1 MLELTTTGQIDAAAL
16 AADNYFLS
24 LLAAGAKQGILTDA
38 DLARLQSE
46 SLALLAAQTAVYTGG
61 ESSSVRTETAQALLD
76 SVFYTLGIV
85 LKGFPTPDAA
95 LQALKSRSLAALLTE
110 GQDGIRRRVTAAR
123 ARHRRLVGALFETEN
138 VFYRATAAD
147 GIRGFFRLY
156 RPALFANETHIT
168 ADYPPLLPIT
178 GLCGIEFIERY
189 LACLMAENRF
199 LRCFQ
204 PKQVHLLLCALPEDY
219 RKTPMNLC
227 LPVLTAA
234 LCCELTG
241 QPPHTLACDRE
252 ALARLL
258 GGKSGAQT
266 ARLLYG
272 AFAPLCA
279 ALGISPRVRAYLR
292 RVIPQIAAALARA
305 AQNGTLD
312 AAVLYPAAP
321 PALTLSDGARM
332 DDRAY
337 AALLAEIAACGDAAA
352 KAALLAS
359 RVRSRGDLL
368 DVLHDAEWS
377 SDDLAVLLAALSPA
391 SVAALCAVCPADGL
405 SDDPQDIALAAALAD
420 YRNALAPSEVAQL
433 DAAVRALRRGA
444 ETEV

>member
-1 MLELTTTGQIDAAAL
+1 MLELMPAGQIDAAAL

-38 DLARLQSE
+38 DLACLQSE

-95 LQALKSRSLAALLTE
+95 LQALKSRSLAVLLTE
-110 GQDGIRRRVTAAR
+110 GQ
-123 ARHRRLVGALFETEN
+123 
-138 VFYRATAAD
+138 D

-258 GGKSGAQT
+258 GGKSGAQN

-292 RVIPQIAAALARA
+292 RVIPQIAAALTRA

-312 AAVLYPAAP
+312 AAVLYPSAL

-433 DAAVRALRRGA
+433 DAAVRALRRGS
-444 ETEV
+444 ESEI

>member
-46 SLALLAAQTAVYTGG
+46 SFALLAAQTATYTGG

-95 LQALKSRSLAALLTE
+95 LQALKSRSLAAL
-110 GQDGIRRRVTAAR
+110 
-123 ARHRRLVGALFETEN
+123 
-138 VFYRATAAD
+138 
-147 GIRGFFRLY
+147 
-156 RPALFANETHIT
+156 
-168 ADYPPLLPIT
+168 
-178 GLCGIEFIERY
+178 
-189 LACLMAENRF
+189 
-199 LRCFQ
+199 
-204 PKQVHLLLCALPEDY
+204 
-219 RKTPMNLC
+219 
-227 LPVLTAA
+227 
-234 LCCELTG
+234 
-241 QPPHTLACDRE
+241 
-252 ALARLL
+252 
-258 GGKSGAQT
+258 
-266 ARLLYG
+266 
-272 AFAPLCA
+272 
-279 ALGISPRVRAYLR
+279 
-292 RVIPQIAAALARA
+292 
-305 AQNGTLD
+305 
-312 AAVLYPAAP
+312 
-321 PALTLSDGARM
+321 
-332 DDRAY
+332 
-337 AALLAEIAACGDAAA
+337 AACGDAAE
-352 KAALLAS
+352 KAALLKS

-377 SDDLAVLLAALSPA
+377 SDDLAVLLAALPPA
-391 SVAALCAVCPADGL
+391 AVAALCAVCPADGL

>member
-1 MLELTTTGQIDAAAL
+1 MLELMPAGQIDAAAL

-95 LQALKSRSLAALLTE
+95 LQALKSRSLAVLLTE
-110 GQDGIRRRVTAAR
+110 GQ
-123 ARHRRLVGALFETEN
+123 
-138 VFYRATAAD
+138 D

-258 GGKSGAQT
+258 GGKSGAQN

-279 ALGISPRVRAYLR
+279 ELGISPRVRAYLR
-292 RVIPQIAAALARA
+292 RVIPQIAAALTRA

-312 AAVLYPAAP
+312 AAVLYPSAL
-321 PALTLSDGARM
+321 PALTLSDSARM
-332 DDRAY
+332 EDRTY
-337 AALLAEIAACGDAAA
+337 AALLAALAACGDAAE
-352 KAALLAS
+352 KAALLKS

-433 DAAVRALRRGA
+433 DAAVRALRRGS
-444 ETEV
+444 ESEI

>member
-1 MLELTTTGQIDAAAL
+1 MLELMPAGQIDAAAL

-85 LKGFPTPDAA
+85 LKGFSTPDAA
-95 LQALKSRSLAALLTE
+95 LQALKSRSLAVLLTE
-110 GQDGIRRRVTAAR
+110 GQ
-123 ARHRRLVGALFETEN
+123 
-138 VFYRATAAD
+138 D

-258 GGKSGAQT
+258 GGKSGAQN

-292 RVIPQIAAALARA
+292 RVIPQIAAALTRA

-312 AAVLYPAAP
+312 AAVLYPSAL
-321 PALTLSDGARM
+321 PALTLSDSARM
-332 DDRAY
+332 EDRTY
-337 AALLAEIAACGDAAA
+337 AALLAALAACGDAAE
-352 KAALLAS
+352 KAALLKS

-433 DAAVRALRRGA
+433 DAAVRALRRGS
-444 ETEV
+444 ESEI

>member
-1 MLELTTTGQIDAAAL
+1 MLELMPAGQIDAAAL

-38 DLARLQSE
+38 DLACLQSE

-95 LQALKSRSLAALLTE
+95 LQALKSRSLAVLLTE

-123 ARHRRLVGALFETEN
+123 ARHRRLVDALFETEN
-138 VFYRATAAD
+138 VFYRTTAAD

-168 ADYPPLLPIT
+168 ADYPPFLPIT

-258 GGKSGAQT
+258 GGKSGAQN

-292 RVIPQIAAALARA
+292 RVIPQIAAALTRA

-312 AAVLYPAAP
+312 AAVLYPSAL

-433 DAAVRALRRGA
+433 DAAVRALRRGS
-444 ETEV
+444 ESEI

>member
-1 MLELTTTGQIDAAAL
+1 MLELMPAGQIDAAAL

-95 LQALKSRSLAALLTE
+95 LQALKSRSLAVLLTE

-123 ARHRRLVGALFETEN
+123 ARHRRLVDALFETEN
-138 VFYRATAAD
+138 VFYRTTAAD

-168 ADYPPLLPIT
+168 ADYPPLLPIA

-241 QPPHTLACDRE
+241 QPPHTLACGRE

-258 GGKSGAQT
+258 GGKSGAQN
-266 ARLLYG
+266 AWLLYG

-292 RVIPQIAAALARA
+292 RVIPQIAAALTRA

-312 AAVLYPAAP
+312 AAVLYPSAL
-321 PALTLSDGARM
+321 PALTLSDSARM
-332 DDRAY
+332 EDRTY
-337 AALLAEIAACGDAAA
+337 AALLAALAACGDAAE
-352 KAALLAS
+352 KAELLKS
-359 RVRSRGDLL
+359 CVRSRGDLL

-433 DAAVRALRRGA
+433 DAAVRALRRGS
-444 ETEV
+444 ESEI

>member
-1 MLELTTTGQIDAAAL
+1 MLELMPAGQIDAAAL

-85 LKGFPTPDAA
+85 LKGFQTPDAA
-95 LQALKSRSLAALLTE
+95 LQALKSRSLAVLLTE
-110 GQDGIRRRVTAAR
+110 GQ
-123 ARHRRLVGALFETEN
+123 
-138 VFYRATAAD
+138 D

-258 GGKSGAQT
+258 GGKSGAQN

-292 RVIPQIAAALARA
+292 RVIPQIAAALTRA

-312 AAVLYPAAP
+312 AAVLYPSAL
-321 PALTLSDGARM
+321 PALTLSDSARM
-332 DDRAY
+332 EDRTY
-337 AALLAEIAACGDAAA
+337 AALLAALAACGDAAE
-352 KAALLAS
+352 KAALLKS

-433 DAAVRALRRGA
+433 DAAVRALRRGS
-444 ETEV
+444 ESEI

>member
-1 MLELTTTGQIDAAAL
+1 MLELMPAGQIDAAAL

-61 ESSSVRTETAQALLD
+61 ESSSVRTETAQALLY

-95 LQALKSRSLAALLTE
+95 LQALKSRSLAVLLTE

-123 ARHRRLVGALFETEN
+123 ARHRRLVDALFETEN
-138 VFYRATAAD
+138 VFYRTTAAD

-241 QPPHTLACDRE
+241 HPPHTLACGRE

-258 GGKSGAQT
+258 GGKSGAQN

-292 RVIPQIAAALARA
+292 RVIPQIAAALTRA

-312 AAVLYPAAP
+312 AAVLYPSAL
-321 PALTLSDGARM
+321 PALTLSDSARM
-332 DDRAY
+332 EDRTY
-337 AALLAEIAACGDAAA
+337 AALLAALAACGDAAE

-433 DAAVRALRRGA
+433 DAAVRALRRGS
-444 ETEV
+444 ESEI

>member
-1 MLELTTTGQIDAAAL
+1 MLELMPAGQIDAAAL

-38 DLARLQSE
+38 DLA
-46 SLALLAAQTAVYTGG
+46 LLAAQTATYTGG

-76 SVFYTLGIV
+76 SVFYTLGV
-85 LKGFPTPDAA
+85 ALKDFPTPDAA
-95 LQALKSRSLAALLTE
+95 LQGLKSRPLAVLLTE
-110 GQDGIRRRVTAAR
+110 GQ
-123 ARHRRLVGALFETEN
+123 
-138 VFYRATAAD
+138 D

-258 GGKSGAQT
+258 GGKSGAQN

-292 RVIPQIAAALARA
+292 RVIPQIAAALTRA

-312 AAVLYPAAP
+312 AAVLYPSAL
-321 PALTLSDGARM
+321 PALTLSDSARM
-332 DDRAY
+332 EDRTY
-337 AALLAEIAACGDAAA
+337 AALLAALAACGDAAE
-352 KAALLAS
+352 KAALLKS

-420 YRNALAPSEVAQL
+420 YRNALAPSEVAQF
-433 DAAVRALRRGA
+433 DAAVRALRRGS
-444 ETEV
+444 ESEI

>member
-1 MLELTTTGQIDAAAL
+1 MLELMPAGQIDAAAL

-95 LQALKSRSLAALLTE
+95 LQALKSRSLAVLLTE
-110 GQDGIRRRVTAAR
+110 GQDGIRRCVAAAR

-189 LACLMAENRF
+189 LACLVAENRF

-241 QPPHTLACDRE
+241 EPPRTLVCDRE

-258 GGKSGAQT
+258 CSKSGAQT

-279 ALGISPRVRAYLR
+279 ALGIPPRVRAYLR

-332 DDRAY
+332 DDRTY
-337 AALLAEIAACGDAAA
+337 AALLAALAACGDAAA

-368 DVLHDAEWS
+368 DILHDAEWS

>member
-1 MLELTTTGQIDAAAL
+1 MLELMPAGQIDAAAL

-95 LQALKSRSLAALLTE
+95 LQALKSRSLAVLLTE
-110 GQDGIRRRVTAAR
+110 GQ
-123 ARHRRLVGALFETEN
+123 
-138 VFYRATAAD
+138 D

-204 PKQVHLLLCALPEDY
+204 PKQVHLLLCALSEDY

-258 GGKSGAQT
+258 GGKSGAQN

-292 RVIPQIAAALARA
+292 RVIPQIAAALTRA

-312 AAVLYPAAP
+312 AAVLYPSAL
-321 PALTLSDGARM
+321 PALTLSDSARM
-332 DDRAY
+332 EDRTY
-337 AALLAEIAACGDAAA
+337 AALLAALAACGDAAE
-352 KAALLAS
+352 KAALLKS

-433 DAAVRALRRGA
+433 DAAVRALRRGS
-444 ETEV
+444 ESEI

>member
-1 MLELTTTGQIDAAAL
+1 MLELMPAGQIDAAAL

-95 LQALKSRSLAALLTE
+95 LQALKSRSLAVLLTE

-123 ARHRRLVGALFETEN
+123 ARHRRLIDALFETEN
-138 VFYRATAAD
+138 VFYRTTAAD

-252 ALARLL
+252 VLARLL
-258 GGKSGAQT
+258 GGKSGAQN

-279 ALGISPRVRAYLR
+279 ALGISPRVRVYLR
-292 RVIPQIAAALARA
+292 RVIPQIAAALTRA

-312 AAVLYPAAP
+312 AAVLYPSAL
-321 PALTLSDGARM
+321 PALTLSDSARM
-332 DDRAY
+332 EDRTY
-337 AALLAEIAACGDAAA
+337 AALLAALAACGDAAE
-352 KAALLAS
+352 KAALLKS

-433 DAAVRALRRGA
+433 DAAVRALRRGS
-444 ETEV
+444 ESEI

>member
-1 MLELTTTGQIDAAAL
+1 MLELMPAGQIDAVAL

-95 LQALKSRSLAALLTE
+95 LQALKSRSLAVLLTE
-110 GQDGIRRRVTAAR
+110 GQDCIRRRVAAAR
-123 ARHRRLVGALFETEN
+123 ARHRRLADALFETEN

-189 LACLMAENRF
+189 LACLVAENRF

-241 QPPHTLACDRE
+241 EPPRTLVCDRE

-258 GGKSGAQT
+258 CSKSGAQT

-279 ALGISPRVRAYLR
+279 ALGIPPRVRAYLR
-292 RVIPQIAAALARA
+292 RAIPQIAAALARA

-368 DVLHDAEWS
+368 DILHDAEWS
-377 SDDLAVLLAALSPA
+377 SDDFAVLLAALPPA
-391 SVAALCAVCPADGL
+391 AVVALCAVCPADGL
-405 SDDPQDIALAAALAD
+405 SDVPQDIALAAALAD
-420 YRNALAPSEVAQL
+420 YRNALAPSAAAQF

-444 ETEV
+444 ETEA

>member
-1 MLELTTTGQIDAAAL
+1 MLELMPAGQIDAAAL

-46 SLALLAAQTAVYTGG
+46 SLALLTAQTATYTGG
-61 ESSSVRTETAQALLD
+61 ERSSVRTETAQALLD

-95 LQALKSRSLAALLTE
+95 LQALKSRSLAVLLTE
-110 GQDGIRRRVTAAR
+110 GQ
-123 ARHRRLVGALFETEN
+123 
-138 VFYRATAAD
+138 D

-258 GGKSGAQT
+258 GGKSGAQN

-292 RVIPQIAAALARA
+292 RVIPQIAAALTRA

-312 AAVLYPAAP
+312 AAVLYPSAL
-321 PALTLSDGARM
+321 PALTLSDSARM
-332 DDRAY
+332 EDRTY
-337 AALLAEIAACGDAAA
+337 AALLAALAACGDAAE
-352 KAALLAS
+352 KAALLKS

-433 DAAVRALRRGA
+433 DAAVRALRRGS
-444 ETEV
+444 ESEI

>member
-1 MLELTTTGQIDAAAL
+1 MLELMPAGQIDAAAL

-85 LKGFPTPDAA
+85 LKGFSTPDAA
-95 LQALKSRSLAALLTE
+95 LQALKSRSLAVLLTE

-138 VFYRATAAD
+138 VFYRTTAAD

>member
-1 MLELTTTGQIDAAAL
+1 M
-16 AADNYFLS
+16 
-24 LLAAGAKQGILTDA
+24 
-38 DLARLQSE
+38 
-46 SLALLAAQTAVYTGG
+46 
-61 ESSSVRTETAQALLD
+61 
-76 SVFYTLGIV
+76 
-85 LKGFPTPDAA
+85 
-95 LQALKSRSLAALLTE
+95 
-110 GQDGIRRRVTAAR
+110 
-123 ARHRRLVGALFETEN
+123 
-138 VFYRATAAD
+138 
-147 GIRGFFRLY
+147 Y

-241 QPPHTLACDRE
+241 QPPHTLACGRE

-258 GGKSGAQT
+258 GGKSGAQN

-292 RVIPQIAAALARA
+292 RVIPQIAAALTRA

-312 AAVLYPAAP
+312 AAVLYPSAL
-321 PALTLSDGARM
+321 PALTLSDSARM
-332 DDRAY
+332 EDRTY
-337 AALLAEIAACGDAAA
+337 AALLAALAACGDAAE
-352 KAALLAS
+352 KAALLKS

-420 YRNALAPSEVAQL
+420 YRNALAPSEVAQF
-433 DAAVRALRRGA
+433 DAAVRALRRGS
-444 ETEV
+444 ESEI

>member
-1 MLELTTTGQIDAAAL
+1 MLELMPAGQIDAAAL

-95 LQALKSRSLAALLTE
+95 LQALKSRSLAVLLTE
-110 GQDGIRRRVTAAR
+110 GQDGIR
-123 ARHRRLVGALFETEN
+123 
-138 VFYRATAAD
+138 
-147 GIRGFFRLY
+147 GFFRFY

-258 GGKSGAQT
+258 GGKSGAQN

-292 RVIPQIAAALARA
+292 RVIPQIAAALTRA

-312 AAVLYPAAP
+312 AAVLYPSAL
-321 PALTLSDGARM
+321 PALTLSDSARM
-332 DDRAY
+332 EDRTY
-337 AALLAEIAACGDAAA
+337 AALLAALAACGDAAE
-352 KAALLAS
+352 KAALLKS

-433 DAAVRALRRGA
+433 DAAVRALRRGS
-444 ETEV
+444 ESEI

>member
-1 MLELTTTGQIDAAAL
+1 MLELMPAGQIDAAAL

-95 LQALKSRSLAALLTE
+95 LQALKSRSLAVLLTE
-110 GQDGIRRRVTAAR
+110 GQ
-123 ARHRRLVGALFETEN
+123 
-138 VFYRATAAD
+138 D

-258 GGKSGAQT
+258 GGKSGAQN

-279 ALGISPRVRAYLR
+279 ALGISPRVHAYLR
-292 RVIPQIAAALARA
+292 RVIPQIAAALTRA

-312 AAVLYPAAP
+312 AAVLYPSAL
-321 PALTLSDGARM
+321 PALTLSDSARM
-332 DDRAY
+332 EDRTY
-337 AALLAEIAACGDAAA
+337 AALLAALAACGDAAE
-352 KAALLAS
+352 KAALLKS

-433 DAAVRALRRGA
+433 DAAVRALRRGS
-444 ETEV
+444 ESEI

>member
-1 MLELTTTGQIDAAAL
+1 MLELMPAGQIDAAAL

-95 LQALKSRSLAALLTE
+95 LQALKSRSLAVLLTE
-110 GQDGIRRRVTAAR
+110 GQ
-123 ARHRRLVGALFETEN
+123 
-138 VFYRATAAD
+138 D

-178 GLCGIEFIERY
+178 GLCGIEFIECY

-241 QPPHTLACDRE
+241 QPPHTLACGRE

-258 GGKSGAQT
+258 GGKSGAQN

-292 RVIPQIAAALARA
+292 RVIPQIAAALTRA

-312 AAVLYPAAP
+312 AAVLYPSAL
-321 PALTLSDGARM
+321 PALTLSDSARM
-332 DDRAY
+332 EDRTY
-337 AALLAEIAACGDAAA
+337 AALLAALAACGDAAE
-352 KAALLAS
+352 KAELLKS
-359 RVRSRGDLL
+359 CVRSRGDLL

-433 DAAVRALRRGA
+433 DAAVRALRRGS
-444 ETEV
+444 ESEI

>member
-1 MLELTTTGQIDAAAL
+1 MLELMPAGQIDAAAL

-24 LLAAGAKQGILTDA
+24 LLAAGAKQGILIDA

-95 LQALKSRSLAALLTE
+95 LQALKSRSLAVLLTE

-123 ARHRRLVGALFETEN
+123 ARHRRLAGALFETEN

-241 QPPHTLACDRE
+241 QPPHTLACGRE

-258 GGKSGAQT
+258 GGKSGAQN

-292 RVIPQIAAALARA
+292 RVIPQIAAALTRA

-312 AAVLYPAAP
+312 AAVLYPSAL
-321 PALTLSDGARM
+321 PALTLSDSARM
-332 DDRAY
+332 EDRTY
-337 AALLAEIAACGDAAA
+337 AALLAALAACGDAAE
-352 KAALLAS
+352 KAELLKS
-359 RVRSRGDLL
+359 CVRSRGDLL

-433 DAAVRALRRGA
+433 DAAVRALRRGS
-444 ETEV
+444 ESEI

>member
-1 MLELTTTGQIDAAAL
+1 MLELMPAGQIDAAAL

-95 LQALKSRSLAALLTE
+95 LQALKSRSLAVLLTE
-110 GQDGIRRRVTAAR
+110 GQ
-123 ARHRRLVGALFETEN
+123 
-138 VFYRATAAD
+138 D

-258 GGKSGAQT
+258 GGKSGAQN

-292 RVIPQIAAALARA
+292 RVIPQIAAALTRA

-312 AAVLYPAAP
+312 AAVLYPSAL
-321 PALTLSDGARM
+321 PALTLSDSARM
-332 DDRAY
+332 EDRTY
-337 AALLAEIAACGDAAA
+337 AALLAALAACGDAAE
-352 KAALLAS
+352 KAALLKS

-433 DAAVRALRRGA
+433 DAAVRALRRGS
-444 ETEV
+444 ESEI

>member
-1 MLELTTTGQIDAAAL
+1 MLELMPAGQIDAAAL

-46 SLALLAAQTAVYTGG
+46 SFALLAAQTATYTGG

-76 SVFYTLGIV
+76 SVFYTLGV
-85 LKGFPTPDAA
+85 ALKDFPTPDAA
-95 LQALKSRSLAALLTE
+95 LQGLKSRPLAVLLTE
-110 GQDGIRRRVTAAR
+110 GQ
-123 ARHRRLVGALFETEN
+123 
-138 VFYRATAAD
+138 D

-258 GGKSGAQT
+258 GGKSGAQN

-292 RVIPQIAAALARA
+292 RVIPQIAAALTRA

-312 AAVLYPAAP
+312 AAVLYPSAL
-321 PALTLSDGARM
+321 PALTLSDSARM
-332 DDRAY
+332 EDRTY
-337 AALLAEIAACGDAAA
+337 AALLAALAACGDAAE
-352 KAALLAS
+352 KAALLKS

-420 YRNALAPSEVAQL
+420 YRNALAPSEVAQF
-433 DAAVRALRRGA
+433 DAAVRALRRGS
-444 ETEV
+444 ESEI

>member
-1 MLELTTTGQIDAAAL
+1 MLELMPAGQIDAAAL

-110 GQDGIRRRVTAAR
+110 GQDCIRRRVAAAR
-123 ARHRRLVGALFETEN
+123 ARHRRLADALFETEN
-138 VFYRATAAD
+138 VFYRTTAAD

-258 GGKSGAQT
+258 GGKSGAQN

-279 ALGISPRVRAYLR
+279 ALGIPPRVRAYLR
-292 RVIPQIAAALARA
+292 RAIPQIAAALARA

-312 AAVLYPAAP
+312 AAVLYPSAL
-321 PALTLSDGARM
+321 PALTLSDSARM
-332 DDRAY
+332 EDRTY
-337 AALLAEIAACGDAAA
+337 AALLAALAACGDAAE

-368 DVLHDAEWS
+368 DILHDAEWS
-377 SDDLAVLLAALSPA
+377 SDDLAVLLAALPPA
-391 SVAALCAVCPADGL
+391 AVAALCAVCPADGL

-444 ETEV
+444 ETEA

>member
-1 MLELTTTGQIDAAAL
+1 M
-16 AADNYFLS
+16 
-24 LLAAGAKQGILTDA
+24 
-38 DLARLQSE
+38 
-46 SLALLAAQTAVYTGG
+46 
-61 ESSSVRTETAQALLD
+61 RTETAQALLD
-76 SVFYTLGIV
+76 SVFYTLGIA
-85 LKGFPTPDAA
+85 LKDFPTPDAA
-95 LQALKSRSLAALLTE
+95 LQGLKSRPLAALLTE
-110 GQDGIRRRVTAAR
+110 GQDCICRRVAAAR
-123 ARHRRLVGALFETEN
+123 ARHRRLSGALFETEN

-168 ADYPPLLPIT
+168 ADYPLLLPIT

-258 GGKSGAQT
+258 GGKSGAQN

-292 RVIPQIAAALARA
+292 RVIPQIAAALTRA

-312 AAVLYPAAP
+312 AAVLYPSAL
-321 PALTLSDGARM
+321 PALTLSDSARM
-332 DDRAY
+332 EDRTY
-337 AALLAEIAACGDAAA
+337 AALLAALAACGDAAE
-352 KAALLAS
+352 KAALLKS

-420 YRNALAPSEVAQL
+420 YRNALAPSEVAQF
-433 DAAVRALRRGA
+433 DAAVRALRRGS
-444 ETEV
+444 ESEI

>member
-46 SLALLAAQTAVYTGG
+46 SFALLAAQTATYTGG

-76 SVFYTLGIV
+76 SVFYTLGIA
-85 LKGFPTPDAA
+85 LKDFPTPDAA
-95 LQALKSRSLAALLTE
+95 LQGLKSRPLAALLTE
-110 GQDGIRRRVTAAR
+110 GQDCIRRRVAAAR
-123 ARHRRLVGALFETEN
+123 ARHRRLADALFETEN

-189 LACLMAENRF
+189 LACLVAENRF

-241 QPPHTLACDRE
+241 EPPRTLVCDRE

-258 GGKSGAQT
+258 CSKSGAQT

-279 ALGISPRVRAYLR
+279 ALGIPPRVRAYLR
-292 RVIPQIAAALARA
+292 RAIPQIAAALARA

-368 DVLHDAEWS
+368 DILHDAEWS
-377 SDDLAVLLAALSPA
+377 SDDLAVLLAALPPA
-391 SVAALCAVCPADGL
+391 AVVALCAVCPADGL

-433 DAAVRALRRGA
+433 DAAVRALRRGS
-444 ETEV
+444 ESEI

>member
-1 MLELTTTGQIDAAAL
+1 MLELMPAGQIDAAAL

-95 LQALKSRSLAALLTE
+95 LQALKSRSLAVLLTE
-110 GQDGIRRRVTAAR
+110 GQ
-123 ARHRRLVGALFETEN
+123 
-138 VFYRATAAD
+138 D

-178 GLCGIEFIERY
+178 GLCGFEFIERY

-258 GGKSGAQT
+258 GGKSGAQN

-292 RVIPQIAAALARA
+292 RVIPQIAAALTRA

-312 AAVLYPAAP
+312 AAVLYPSAL
-321 PALTLSDGARM
+321 PALTLSDSARM
-332 DDRAY
+332 EDRTY
-337 AALLAEIAACGDAAA
+337 AALLAALAACGDAAE
-352 KAALLAS
+352 KAALLKS

-433 DAAVRALRRGA
+433 DAAVRALRRGS
-444 ETEV
+444 ESEI